1 MMANVRRDST
11 SFAKSRTTALLGTFI
26 EEGTAGS
33 SSASSAA
40 AEMVSETSSRT
51 IASPSPASASTIAR
65 RTEDARR
72 ARRAGGIFAPRP
84 PTRRAALADAA
95 RAAGRGRAGA
105 ATAGGARASDA
116 ASDDIFDV
124 LRAQLEWRSRGTSSQ
139 KREAQ
144 APKWM
149 DRRRDTSRLL
159 QTRRP
164 DFNSSRD
171 AKTARK
177 REMIYKARA

>member
-40 AEMVSETSSRT
+40 AEMASETSSRT

-65 RTEDARR
+65 RAGDARR

-144 APKWM
+144 APSGWIACVT
-149 DRRRDTSRLL
+149 RRVYERRDD
-159 QTRRP
+159 QTKLESP
-164 DFNSSRD
+164 D